1 MKTSL
6 KLALAAMA
14 LLGLGAAH
22 AAQDPHDDSAQ
33 AILNTRLSLVQAI
46 GAAERHAGGS
56 AIRAELENANGRI
69 VYGVE
74 VVSKTRLTDVKVDAN
89 SGRIVSAQADQVSG
103 GKAADD

>member
-22 AAQDPHDDSAQ
+22 AAQDPRDDNAH
-33 AILNTRLSLVQAI
+33 AILNTRLSLVQAV

-56 AIRAELENANGRI
+56 AIRAELENENGRI

-74 VVSKTRLTDVKVDAN
+74 VVSQTRLTDVKVDAN
-89 SGRIVSAQADQVSG
+89 SGRIVSAQADQVG
-103 GKAADD
+103 RGQAAED